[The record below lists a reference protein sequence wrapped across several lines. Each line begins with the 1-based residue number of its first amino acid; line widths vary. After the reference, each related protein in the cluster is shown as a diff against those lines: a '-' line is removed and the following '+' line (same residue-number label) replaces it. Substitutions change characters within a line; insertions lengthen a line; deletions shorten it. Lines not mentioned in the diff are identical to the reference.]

1 MSIDF
6 KAPIEFVGGFLD
18 GMVGDNHLDEL
29 YTCEHDVDAIVKS
42 VDTLLRLFE
51 EKKYDELWSFFKSF
65 PTTMMISLKEC
76 STIGD
81 DVKAI
86 EEWSKIFDDK
96 TKLIETVTE
105 HMLIHK
111 KKIKSDIKAAKTDW
125 NSGNFY
131 QAGEDAADL
140 LTLAL
145 GPIEKEQ
152 NLVATQ
158 AYGFEIKDIFTFLG
172 GFMLEILK
180 LEKVPDFMTCG
191 INAVIMAEEVNWITK
206 YASAKDIGF
215 TAKLIVGFIKDLPDT
230 LITPCKSGIPEQ
242 FEELK
247 EWVEGLT
254 SDLPSLLETI
264 AKNLALHTQTVAA
277 IIADIQ
283 AKSAADDFMSVGKDV
298 AYLIELATGKVEP
311 VPPSLLQVVDL
322 DLMAV
327 PDFVAGFMY
336 GMTGNN
342 HLTEIESCFK
352 GG

>member
-1 MSIDF
+1 
-6 KAPIEFVGGFLD
+6 
-18 GMVGDNHLDEL
+18 
-29 YTCEHDVDAIVKS
+29 
-42 VDTLLRLFE
+42 
-51 EKKYDELWSFFKSF
+51 
-65 PTTMMISLKEC
+65 
-76 STIGD
+76 
-81 DVKAI
+81 
-86 EEWSKIFDDK
+86 
-96 TKLIETVTE
+96 
-105 HMLIHK
+105 ML
-111 KKIKSDIKAAKTDW
+111 
-125 NSGNFY
+125 
-131 QAGEDAADL
+131 
-140 LTLAL
+140 
-145 GPIEKEQ
+145 
-152 NLVATQ
+152 ATQ

-191 INAVIMAEEVNWITK
+191 INAVIMAEEVNWIMK

-215 TAKLIVGFIKDLPDT
+215 TTKLIVGFIKDLPDT
-230 LITPCKSGIPEQ
+230 LITPCKSGITEQ

-264 AKNLALHTQTVAA
+264 AKNLALHTQTVAT

-311 VPPSLLQVVDL
+311 APPTLLQVVDL

-342 HLTEIESCFK
+342 HLDEIESCFK